1 MESNKT
7 LKVLLLFVII
17 LIAANLVVS
26 LLNTGEIQSTKKELK
41 QAKELITSATQNLAK
56 AQLAIDSLQAYLAVA
71 RTQLNGYNQEVAQ
84 LNASLKNRIGQLDN
98 NIDNMLAEM
107 RKKHLQLKKL
117 QDELNKLEK

>member
-26 LLNTGEIQSTKKELK
+26 LFNTGEIQSTKKELK
-41 QAKELITSATQNLAK
+41 QAKELITSATQHLAK
-56 AQLAIDSLQAYLAVA
+56 AQLAIDSLHAHLAVA

>member
-1 MESNKT
+1 MENNKT

-17 LIAANLVVS
+17 LIAANLLVS
-26 LLNTGEIQSTKKELK
+26 LFNTGEIQSTKKELK
-41 QAKELITSATQNLAK
+41 QAKELITSATQHLAK
-56 AQLAIDSLQAYLAVA
+56 AQLAIDSLQAHLAVA

-117 QDELNKLEK
+117 QEELNKLEK